1 MPNPIRVA
9 FVDQQGH
16 HAGGA
21 EESLALLLR
30 FLPPQVDPLAVF
42 FEDGPFAD
50 RIRALG
56 IDVVIHALPSRI
68 KRSTREKPLVQSAM
82 SVPPS
87 AFELA
92 RILRRERVSLV
103 YTNTLKAHVVGG
115 FAARLAGLPCVSHLR
130 DILDGPGLEAIRFV
144 LRTCSTKRVAI
155 SQAVADCYALPKTEV
170 ISNPLDLAAYG
181 SLPSRPEA
189 RASLGIAW
197 DGPLVGMVGR
207 INRWKG
213 HDRFLR
219 IARTVADRAPAR
231 FAIVGKALF
240 RDEDF
245 ERELRTLVRNLDL
258 EESVIFVPWL
268 DDPRLAYA
276 ALDVLCNCSTREPFG
291 RTTIEASAAG
301 RPTICFD
308 DGGAAEAIDRGVS
321 GHAIP
326 PGDERGFAD
335 AILGYIENAERLANA
350 GDGARAH
357 ARRFGAEL
365 HAARVARTI
374 ALTP

>member
-1 MPNPIRVA
+1 MRVA
-9 FVDQQGH
+9 FIDQQGR

-30 FLPPQVDPLAVF
+30 FLPPNIEPLAVF

-50 RIRALG
+50 RIRGYG
-56 IDVVIHALPSRI
+56 IDVVIHALPERI
-68 KRSTREKPLVQSAM
+68 RRSTREKPLVKSAM

-87 AFELA
+87 ALELS
-92 RILRRERVSLV
+92 RILRHERVDLV

-130 DILDGPGLEAIRFV
+130 DILEGPSLEAMRFV
-144 LRTCSTKRVAI
+144 LRTCSVRRVAI
-155 SQAVADCYALPKTEV
+155 SRAVADCYALPHTDV
-170 ISNPLDLAAYG
+170 ILNPLDLAAYDA
-181 SLPSRPEA
+181 LPSRSEA
-189 RASLGIAW
+189 RSALGIAW
-197 DGPLVGMVGR
+197 DGPLVGIVGR

-219 IARTVADRAPAR
+219 IARSVTDHVPAR
-231 FAIVGKALF
+231 FAIIGKALF

-245 ERELRTLVRNLDL
+245 EYELRSLVRALQL
-258 EESVIFVPWL
+258 EESVMFIPWL

-321 GHAIP
+321 GEAIA

-335 AILGYIENAERLANA
+335 AILGYLRDAERLSDARS
-350 GDGARAH
+350 GAIAH

-365 HAARVARTI
+365 HASNVARTI
-374 ALTP
+374 VRFQ